1 MIALWGIN
9 KELVCSRSAFAS
21 NMIRDWMHHGHKEVM
36 RQIGGLMKH
45 DESRFCGIYLHV
57 SRLNKSRTNVLDTLK
72 RAYDLYRENNA
83 KKSDYGI

>member
-1 MIALWGIN
+1 
-9 KELVCSRSAFAS
+9 
-21 NMIRDWMHHGHKEVM
+21 
-36 RQIGGLMKH
+36 MKH

-57 SRLNKSRTNVLDTLK
+57 SRLNKSRTNALDTLK